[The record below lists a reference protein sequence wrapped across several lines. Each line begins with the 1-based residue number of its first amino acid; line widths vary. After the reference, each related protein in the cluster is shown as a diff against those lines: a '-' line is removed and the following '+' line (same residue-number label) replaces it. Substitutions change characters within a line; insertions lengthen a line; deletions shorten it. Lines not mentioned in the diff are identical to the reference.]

1 MSAATQARQAE
12 LDRVLDNQDATPALA
27 DELFAVVE
35 LLSGQVSLRKALSE
49 ATAGDAARRELA
61 AAVLGGKVS
70 TATQAVVEAAAGL
83 RWASGA
89 DLTAALERQGV
100 RALLRSAQLGKR
112 LDAVEE
118 ELFRFSRIVD
128 ADHGLRDV
136 LEDRSGSLTGR
147 EELVGALLAGKAED
161 ATIAL
166 GKRALRA
173 ANRTF
178 ARTLDS
184 YLALAAAER
193 SRAIAEVT
201 VARPLTDDQAERL
214 RAALSRQVG
223 REVTLQISVDP
234 AVIGGVRVKLGD
246 EVIEGTVA
254 GRLEA
259 AERQLN

>member
-136 LEDRSGSLTGR
+136 LEDRSASLTGR
-147 EELVGALLAGKAED
+147 E
-161 ATIAL
+161 
-166 GKRALRA
+166 
-173 ANRTF
+173 
-178 ARTLDS
+178 
-184 YLALAAAER
+184 
-193 SRAIAEVT
+193 
-201 VARPLTDDQAERL
+201 
-214 RAALSRQVG
+214 
-223 REVTLQISVDP
+223 
-234 AVIGGVRVKLGD
+234 
-246 EVIEGTVA
+246 
-254 GRLEA
+254 
-259 AERQLN
+259 